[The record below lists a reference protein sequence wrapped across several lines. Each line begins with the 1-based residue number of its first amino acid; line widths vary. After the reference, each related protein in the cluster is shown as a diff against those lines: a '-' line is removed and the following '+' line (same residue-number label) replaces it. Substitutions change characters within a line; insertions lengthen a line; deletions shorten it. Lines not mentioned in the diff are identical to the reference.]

1 MGRCRN
7 IVFLLFLL
15 SAACGCGRKAKVI
28 PGGDFVDILADM
40 YVADQLVLQNSA
52 LRRMADT
59 SSVYEPIFESYGYG
73 LDDYLATERY
83 YMGSPN
89 RYARIVRKA
98 SAKLDKKLQE
108 LKEQERIAEK
118 ARDLQERI
126 ARYGSEGRPGFYIAD
141 TLLLGIADTLLIG
154 RDSVRRDTA
163 FRGPLIVTDTLPAPA
178 DSTTVRDSFV
188 FRVPLLEENE
198 IRKLD
203 VKLKDDL

>member
-141 TLLLGIADTLLIG
+141 TLLIG